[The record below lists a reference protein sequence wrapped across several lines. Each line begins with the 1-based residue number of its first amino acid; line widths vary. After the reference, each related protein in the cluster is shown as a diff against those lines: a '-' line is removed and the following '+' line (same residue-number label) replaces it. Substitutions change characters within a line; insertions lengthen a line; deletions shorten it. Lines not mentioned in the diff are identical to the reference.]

1 MTLTHM
7 HTHSCTHARTH
18 THTHTLCLCKVAD
31 SVGRL
36 VSKLIALLSCRVF
49 LLLANLEMFFV
60 VVLCIHRP
68 KKPLEDMLSEAPV
81 EGVDLL
87 RRLMQF
93 NPDKRITADEA
104 LRHPYV
110 SRSVW
115 VSHSG

>member
-1 MTLTHM
+1 
-7 HTHSCTHARTH
+7 
-18 THTHTLCLCKVAD
+18 
-31 SVGRL
+31 
-36 VSKLIALLSCRVF
+36 
-49 LLLANLEMFFV
+49 MFFV

-87 RRLMQF
+87 KRLMQF

-115 VSHSG
+115 VSHLDQHFFLLLFLFYMHTVVILSFFLLKEYNVGS